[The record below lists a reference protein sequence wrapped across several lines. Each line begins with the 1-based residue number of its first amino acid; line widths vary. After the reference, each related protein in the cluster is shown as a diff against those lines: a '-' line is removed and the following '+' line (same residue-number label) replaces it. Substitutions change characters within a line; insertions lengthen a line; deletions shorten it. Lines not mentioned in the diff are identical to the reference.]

1 MAMKSSNYVLGA
13 LFAVA
18 LVAVLVLLFNVPER
32 PAATKGTSIYDP
44 AKEVVVKGAVEK
56 VWDFACP
63 ESNGEVGRHLLL
75 RTSQGHMQVHLAP
88 VRMMRQQ
95 PMTLAVGDQVE
106 VVGSRVR
113 VWDRND
119 MLAREIT
126 RGAEMIVLRDRQGNL
141 VLNQQ

>member
-1 MAMKSSNYVLGA
+1 MKLSNYILGG
-13 LFAVA
+13 LFAVG
-18 LVAVLVLLFNVPER
+18 LVAVLALLFNVPER
-32 PAATKGTSIYDP
+32 PAATKGATIYDP

-88 VRMMRQQ
+88 VRMMRHQ
-95 PMTLAVGDQVE
+95 PMTLAVGDQIE
-106 VVGSRVR
+106 VVGSQVR

-126 RGAEMIVLRDRQGNL
+126 RDTEIMVLRDRQGNL
-141 VLNQQ
+141 LLDE

>member
-1 MAMKSSNYVLGA
+1 MKLSNYILGG
-13 LFAVA
+13 LFAVG
-18 LVAVLVLLFNVPER
+18 LVAVLALLFNVPER
-32 PAATKGTSIYDP
+32 PAATKGATIYDP

-88 VRMMRQQ
+88 VRMMRRQ
-95 PMTLAVGDQVE
+95 PMTLAVGDQIE
-106 VVGSRVR
+106 VVGSQVR

-126 RGAEMIVLRDRQGNL
+126 RDTEIMVLRDRQGNL
-141 VLNQQ
+141 LLDE